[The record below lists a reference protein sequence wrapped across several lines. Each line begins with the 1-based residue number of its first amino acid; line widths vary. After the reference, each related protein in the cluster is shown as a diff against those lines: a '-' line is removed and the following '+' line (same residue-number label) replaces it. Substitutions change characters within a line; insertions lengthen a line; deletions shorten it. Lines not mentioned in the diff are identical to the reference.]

1 MYYGAISTDIKKS
14 SSNWG
19 TFPEWMEKA
28 VMLTNNVTE
37 AIFEGN
43 KISGGTQLILPNS
56 PEGDAYT
63 LYYTHPNKKDLKEHM
78 VKVALQIQALLK
90 MLREQNIPDVDE
102 SNAKDGIGMSEDTI
116 KQKLRKQIE
125 EEESKGKEAIV
136 DKMEALIDIH
146 DNISSKYD
154 YIGRVYLRIGLA
166 ICEDKPIP
174 YMYNGEKS
182 YRGGVIDFSEQAE
195 QDAPYKEGY
204 GMYNH
209 ETGKVDQIKE
219 SLDFQDSE
227 DLWTNED
234 LWEKILQV
242 TQTSKPVT
250 GFIIF
255 VHYHFGI
262 TEEMVEK
269 DPHLI
274 EMMKDEFKVL
284 HDETN
289 KRLNAIDSL
298 ETTLVKVKRDSS
310 SMYYLTSR
318 RSRKGKETPTTN
330 KKKVE
335 LFTVCSSL
343 VSVLP
348 RGSSVGICFGKESDG
363 RLNEV
368 RRGDKKVDYFGP
380 VVNMAARMEFV
391 NWKYQSKDGTT
402 IVNKHDNRVAYCEW
416 DDLTFLYAP
425 GASKARDR
433 SEASLIHYPFQVD
446 QIPTKILNAG
456 YGDYVYVISKK
467 LHGTNRLKLGDCVK
481 VRNRKDVGTIVSLS
495 PFEAEIYFEK
505 SKQTRKIKVRLLEK
519 CKQNKESEKV
529 DGFLNRKVQVQSFL
543 YKLKF

>member
-19 TFPEWMEKA
+19 TFPKWMEKA

-37 AIFEGN
+37 EIFKRNE
-43 KISGGTQLILPNS
+43 ISGGTQLILPNS

-63 LYYTHPNKKDLKEHM
+63 LYYTHPSKKDLKEHM

-90 MLREQNIPDVDE
+90 MLRSGNVPEVGDE
-102 SNAKDGIGMSEDTI
+102 EARDGIGMSEDTI
-116 KQKLRKQIE
+116 KQELREQIE
-125 EEESKGKEAIV
+125 EESKSKTPIV
-136 DKMEALIDIH
+136 GKMEALIDIH

-166 ICEDKPIP
+166 ICKDKPIP
-174 YMYNGEKS
+174 YMYNEKKS

-209 ETGKVDQIKE
+209 ETGKVDQIKK
-219 SLDFQDSE
+219 SLDFKVTDN
-227 DLWTNED
+227 LWTD
-234 LWEKILQV
+234 ILQN
-242 TQTSKPVT
+242 TQESKPVT

-269 DPHLI
+269 NPHLI
-274 EMMKDEFKVL
+274 QMMKDEFKVL

-289 KRLNAIDSL
+289 NRLQAIESL

-310 SMYYLTSR
+310 SMYCLKQS
-318 RSRKGKETPTTN
+318 SKRKSINSIKS
-330 KKKVE
+330 KQKVE
-335 LFTVCSSL
+335 LFTVCSDI
-343 VSVLP
+343 VSALP
-348 RGSSVGICFGKESDG
+348 LGSSVGICFGKTEDK

-368 RRGDKKVDYFGP
+368 TRNKSTVDYFGP

-391 NWKYQSKDGTT
+391 NWKYPTADGNT
-402 IVNKHDNRVAYCEW
+402 ILYKHDNRVAYCEW
-416 DDLTFLYAP
+416 DDITKLYATKN
-425 GASKARDR
+425 GRER
-433 SEASLIHYPFQVD
+433 SNAAVINYPFQVD
-446 QIPTKILNAG
+446 KIPTNILNAG

-467 LHGTNRLKLGDCVK
+467 LHGVNKFKIGDRVTAENAFGRKFKGVIVDINPIDAQLQLEDGALRVFK
-481 VRNRKDVGTIVSLS
+481 VRKLQKVET
-495 PFEAEIYFEK
+495 EEK
-505 SKQTRKIKVRLLEK
+505 SATVRM
-519 CKQNKESEKV
+519 
-529 DGFLNRKVQVQSFL
+529 FLKDKDQVQSFL

>member
-37 AIFEGN
+37 EIFKGN

-78 VKVALQIQALLK
+78 VKVALKIQALLK
-90 MLREQNIPDVDE
+90 MLREGNIRYDGDQK
-102 SNAKDGIGMSEDTI
+102 ARDGIGMKEEMI
-116 KQKLRKQIE
+116 KEKLKEQIQE
-125 EEESKGKEAIV
+125 EKNKGEKAIV

-219 SLDFQDSE
+219 SLDFEGRD
-227 DLWTNED
+227 D

-242 TQTSKPVT
+242 TQKSQPVT

-310 SMYYLTSR
+310 SMYCLKPSSTSN
-318 RSRKGKETPTTN
+318 SINPKQ
-330 KKKVE
+330 KVE
-335 LFTVCSSL
+335 LFTVCSNL
-343 VSVLP
+343 VSALP
-348 RGSSVGICFGKESDG
+348 RGSSVGICFGNEKSG

-368 RRGDKKVDYFGP
+368 TRGDKKVDYFGP

-416 DDLTFLYAP
+416 DDLTGLYAP
-425 GASKARDR
+425 SSGKARNKSD
-433 SEASLIHYPFQVD
+433 ASLIHYPFQVD

-467 LHGTNRLKLGDCVK
+467 LHGTNRLKIGDCVK
-481 VRNRKDVGTIVSLS
+481 VRNRNRANVGTIVSLT
-495 PFEAEIYFEK
+495 PFEAEVYLTGI
-505 SKQTRKIKVRLLEK
+505 KQTRTFKVRLLEK
-519 CKQNKESEKV
+519 CESNTDVSEKV
-529 DGFLNRKVQVQSFL
+529 EQFLSRGIQPQSFL